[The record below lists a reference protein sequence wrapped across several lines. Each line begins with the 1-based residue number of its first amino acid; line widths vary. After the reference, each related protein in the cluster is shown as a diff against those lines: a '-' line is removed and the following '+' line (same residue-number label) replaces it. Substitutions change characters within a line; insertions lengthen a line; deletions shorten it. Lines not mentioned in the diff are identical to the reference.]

1 MVKRH
6 LPNRSNDINH
16 PSVFIE
22 HSIEVV
28 ISHLVIYG
36 LFITLSTIHPRQMI
50 GHNILHPLLITNF
63 NIKLLEKKDP
73 TDQTW
78 FSILLSQEILDG
90 RVIGVNNDLR
100 VHDVRSEFFK
110 GEYHR

>member
-16 PSVFIE
+16 PSVFID

-28 ISHLVIYG
+28 ISHLVFYG
-36 LFITLSTIHPRQMI
+36 PFIILSTVHPRQMI
-50 GHNILHPLLITNF
+50 DHNILHPLLITNF
-63 NIKLLEKKDP
+63 NIELLEKKDP
-73 TDQTW
+73 MDQTW

-90 RVIGVNNDLR
+90 RVIGVNNDLQI
-100 VHDVRSEFFK
+100 HDVRSELFK

>member
-28 ISHLVIYG
+28 ISHLVFYG
-36 LFITLSTIHPRQMI
+36 IFIILSMIHPRQMI
-50 GHNILHPLLITNF
+50 GHNILHPLPITNF
-63 NIKLLEKKDP
+63 NIELLKKKDP
-73 TDQTW
+73 MDQSW
-78 FSILLSQEILDG
+78 FSILLIQEILDG
-90 RVIGVNNDLR
+90 RVIGVNNDL
-100 VHDVRSEFFK
+100 
-110 GEYHR
+110 

>member
-28 ISHLVIYG
+28 ISRLVLYG
-36 LFITLSTIHPRQMI
+36 IFIIFSTIHPRQMI
-50 GHNILHPLLITNF
+50 GHNTLHPLFVTNF

-73 TDQTW
+73 MDQMW
-78 FSILLSQEILDG
+78 FRILLSQKILDG
-90 RVIGVNNDLR
+90 RVIG
-100 VHDVRSEFFK
+100 K
-110 GEYHR
+110 Q

>member
-16 PSVFIE
+16 PSVFIK

-28 ISHLVIYG
+28 ISHLVLYG
-36 LFITLSTIHPRQMI
+36 LIIILSTIHPRQVI
-50 GHNILHPLLITNF
+50 GHNILHPVLITNF
-63 NIKLLEKKDP
+63 NIKLLEEKDP
-73 TDQTW
+73 TNQMW

-90 RVIGVNNDLR
+90 RVIGVDNDLR
-100 VHDVRSEFFK
+100 D
-110 GEYHR
+110 Y